1 MWEIDD
7 GSAREGTVL
16 HKAARAL
23 VAVIAALVASCGG
36 RGVDFYVQETGVI
49 VDSTAP
55 FAVRP
60 ELAAR
65 LESTID
71 AALAYWGGDWS
82 ALRGR
87 TITLTDA
94 TSVAC
99 DGVPGA
105 TGCYDG
111 DVRVATADPGTG
123 TYACVEETV
132 LVHEIGHAV
141 LGDRLHEDPRWME
154 FEPVE
159 AALAGRVG
167 YERSGEVDCAI
178 YESVWRHPL
187 GRR

>member
-1 MWEIDD
+1 MSEIDD
-7 GSAREGTVL
+7 GGAGGPIPRKT
-16 HKAARAL
+16 ARAL
-23 VAVIAALVASCGG
+23 VPVIACLAASCGG
-36 RGVDFYVQETGVI
+36 RGVDFYVHDTGVV

-65 LESTID
+65 LESTVG

-82 ALRGR
+82 ALAGR
-87 TITLTDA
+87 TITLTDEP
-94 TSVAC
+94 SVPC

-111 DVRVATADPGTG
+111 NVRVTTVDPDTG
-123 TYACVEETV
+123 TYACVEQTV

-141 LGDRLHEDPRWME
+141 LGDRLHDDPRWME
-154 FEPVE
+154 FEPVQ

-167 YERSGEVDCAI
+167 YEPSGEVDCAI
-178 YESVWRHPL
+178 YVSVWRHPL
-187 GRR
+187 GTR